1 MDIITTGQTKTSAE
15 RLNAI
20 TTYIRGLHVS
30 IIFSNH
36 LSFNLLQN
44 EFRQK
49 IDIMGLK
56 YGNLYDFV
64 TTKAATGDL
73 NGINKDQPVTEKEF
87 REALNV
93 LEDDNVIALTGHS
106 SSPTIRFI

>member
-15 RLNAI
+15 RLSAI
-20 TTYIRGLHVS
+20 TYYIRSLH
-30 IIFSNH
+30 ND
-36 LSFNLLQN
+36 
-44 EFRQK
+44 FRQK
-49 IDIMGLK
+49 IDTVGLK
-56 YGNLYDFV
+56 YGNLFDFV
-64 TTKAATGDL
+64 TTKAAAGDL
-73 NGINKDQPVTEKEF
+73 NGINKDQPVNEKEF